1 MALNSCKIL
10 SGKNTR
16 NILCSINMTLNMV
29 LDGFWIEDGHM
40 KDQAMIRSLEF
51 AVPHLIFQGSNKE
64 IYLIDDAYMRN
75 SS

>member
-1 MALNSCKIL
+1 
-10 SGKNTR
+10 
-16 NILCSINMTLNMV
+16 MV

-40 KDQAMIRSLEF
+40 KDQAIIRSLEF